1 MKIYII
7 VLRIQLFFWI
17 SFLMNEHLS
26 LWKLN
31 RHRTVQSIKRTPN
44 LNTEVFWGDLTMPP
58 VPKFLCLNIDS
69 DHEKSDKKTKFGDL
83 VSHIKYQGWVTT
95 FEWGLPETP
104 SINQSLMRHLTPI
117 VRSSATSARPAWSG
131 RSWPRGTPSTAWA
144 WRWIGC
150 CWQPGPGTRRGW
162 PGVVTRCQ
170 TKMMRFS
177 SSETFLALGNCLTS
191 SSTRLGPLCCGTG

>member
-1 MKIYII
+1 
-7 VLRIQLFFWI
+7 
-17 SFLMNEHLS
+17 MNEHLS

-83 VSHIKYQGWVTT
+83 VSHIKYQGWDTT
-95 FEWGLPETP
+95 LNESYLKLPVLI
-104 SINQSLMRHLTPI
+104 SHSCINSLL
-117 VRSSATSARPAWSG
+117 VRYSATSARPAWSG
-131 RSWPRGTPSTAWA
+131 RSWPRETPSTAWA
-144 WRWIGC
+144 WRWTGC

-162 PGVVTRCQ
+162 PGVLTRYQ
-170 TKMMRFS
+170 TKMMRLS
-177 SSETFLALGNCLTS
+177 SPETFLALGNCLTS